1 MENTFSSRRIGLAA
15 ALAITLLPAPALAQG
30 DAMPP
35 ARPGSG
41 FTKAEAILGGS
52 SRLAAILAV
61 QSGQAAPLPLR
72 PAALSTRIPTYAV
85 LRGSRPFSPG
95 VTSGRPDV
103 FGSVAL
109 AVGRTPLDHR
119 WRKVARQ
126 RVAGEPAVFAAS
138 LRGRSELDRVEAVNR
153 YVNQRVRFVDDSR
166 QYGREDFWSAAG
178 DTLARGRGDCE
189 DYAIA
194 KLQML
199 RAAGF
204 SDRDLYLV
212 IAKDL
217 VRRSD
222 HALLVVRAGGRMVVL
237 DNGTDTILSADYA
250 GDYRPV
256 LTYSATAAWT
266 HGYRRV
272 MPPMTV
278 AAASISPLTPSAQQT
293 LTD

>member
-1 MENTFSSRRIGLAA
+1 MDKTFPSRRIGLAA
-15 ALAITLLPAPALAQG
+15 ALAVTLLPSPVLAQG
-30 DAMPP
+30 AAVPP
-35 ARPGSG
+35 AMPGSG
-41 FTKAEAILGGS
+41 FTKTEAILGGS

-61 QSGQAAPLPLR
+61 QSGQAAPQPLR
-72 PAALSTRIPTYAV
+72 PASLSVRAPTYAV
-85 LRGSRPFSPG
+85 LRTSRLYSPG
-95 VTSGRPDV
+95 AVNGRPDV

-109 AVGRTPLDHR
+109 SVGRTSLDHR
-119 WRKVARQ
+119 WRKVAGK
-126 RVAGEPAVFAAS
+126 RVVGAAASYAAS

-153 YVNQRVRFVDDSR
+153 YVNGRVQFVDDSR
-166 QYGREDFWSAAG
+166 QYGRNDMWAAAS
-178 DTLARGRGDCE
+178 DTLSRGRGDCE

-217 VRRSD
+217 VRRAD
-222 HALLVVRAGGRMVVL
+222 HALLVVRAGGRMLVL
-237 DNGTDTILSADYA
+237 DNGTNLIVDAEEA
-250 GDYRPV
+250 RDYRPV

-266 HGYRRV
+266 HGYRR

-278 AAASISPLTPSAQQT
+278 AAASIALLTPSAPAS
-293 LTD
+293 LAD